1 MNSNNVIVLSKI
13 IQVNVEHYDHANL
26 KEKKNISTSVHVLI
40 LSITT
45 F

>member
-13 IQVNVEHYDHANL
+13 IHVNAEHYDHDNL
-26 KEKKNISTSVHVLI
+26 KEKNISTSIHVLI